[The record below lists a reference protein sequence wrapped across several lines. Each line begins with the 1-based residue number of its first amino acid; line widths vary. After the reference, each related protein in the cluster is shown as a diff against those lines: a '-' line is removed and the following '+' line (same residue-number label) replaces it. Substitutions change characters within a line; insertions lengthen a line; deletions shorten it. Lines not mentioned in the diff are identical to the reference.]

1 MALSRSL
8 LRPGV
13 FVALHTEVSGGIQR
27 ERRDL
32 DASDVKATAPETSTV
47 KRTETTTIVDA
58 DYHAANLARSEARS
72 LIARVCVPTK
82 IGLLCPLSRSEELA
96 KAIDAAQA
104 LVAEHNDKGGCS
116 KVAVYVAAF
125 EVASNE
131 EEVARA
137 VAAQMRGLLD
147 RMDRAITRLDPEA
160 IREAANEARRLS
172 TTIAPEQAAKVSA
185 AVDAARAAAKDL
197 VKQAAESAKRL
208 AEGAAPIALYLSA
221 EQKTAQACARA
232 AFLDFSEDAP
242 PDGAETPAMAGVRV
256 AGLDM
261 TDDSPAPAAAEPSG
275 PSLVATR
282 GAVDLSEDAPAP
294 MIRANGGRSAGMWI
308 DLPLSEVA
316 S

>member
-32 DASDVKATAPETSTV
+32 DASEVKASVPETSTV

-58 DYHAANLARSEARS
+58 DYHAANLVRSEARS

-82 IGLLCPLSRSEELA
+82 IGLLCPLSRADELA
-96 KAIDAAQA
+96 RAIEAAQA
-104 LVAEHNDKGGCS
+104 VVAEHNGKGGVS
-116 KVAVYVAAF
+116 TVAVYVAAF

-137 VAAQMRGLLD
+137 VASQMRGLLD
-147 RMDRAITRLDPEA
+147 RMDRAITRLDPEE
-160 IREAANEARRLS
+160 IRAAASEAKRLA
-172 TTIAPEQAAKVSA
+172 TTIAPDQAAKVSA
-185 AVDAARAAAKDL
+185 AVDAARKAAKDL
-197 VKQAAESAKRL
+197 VQQAAESARRM
-208 AEGAAPIALYLSA
+208 ADGAAPIALYLST

-242 PDGAETPAMAGVRV
+242 PTPGETPATAGVRV

-261 TDDSPAPAAAEPSG
+261 TDTPPAPDSSG

-282 GAVDLSEDAPAP
+282 GAVDLSADGPAP
-294 MIRANGGRSAGMWI
+294 MIRANGAGRAAGMWV